1 MPPKQFTIKHYM
13 GDYDKIIKENIE
25 AIFLPLLEKIL
36 KLSIKESSEIK
47 DKLQTTIERE
57 PDFLKKIVD
66 TEKNTFILQL
76 EFQTSDDP
84 EMIYRMCEYKAIL
97 QRKYQIPV
105 KQFVIF
111 LGSAKS
117 KMKTELPE
125 NEQIKGFQLTNIH
138 DFPTSTTLESEIPEE
153 IILSILTD
161 YSKADTDSI
170 IEQIITKLQRA
181 TKSKTELER
190 AIQQLLVLSRL
201 RNLETETR
209 KKATE
214 MPITY
219 DITTDGLYKEGIEQ
233 GIERGIEQGIEREL
247 NKELNKEKS
256 ML

>member
-1 MPPKQFTIKHYM
+1 M
-13 GDYDKIIKENIE
+13 
-25 AIFLPLLEKIL
+25 
-36 KLSIKESSEIK
+36 
-47 DKLQTTIERE
+47 
-57 PDFLKKIVD
+57 
-66 TEKNTFILQL
+66 
-76 EFQTSDDP
+76 TSL
-84 EMIYRMCEYKAIL
+84 RAL
-97 QRKYQIPV
+97 
-105 KQFVIF
+105 
-111 LGSAKS
+111 
-117 KMKTELPE
+117 
-125 NEQIKGFQLTNIH
+125 
-138 DFPTSTTLESEIPEE
+138 LESEIPEE

-233 GIERGIEQGIEREL
+233 GIEQGIERGIEQGKINVIKKALFNKKLTIEEIADL
-247 NKELNKEKS
+247 ADVSVDFVLSIQTGLK
-256 ML
+256 